1 MIKDRL
7 TYYNKLVGP
16 RGDRLAI
23 LYRFQVKP
31 NSDYP
36 RIYLP
41 FDSLLNHKS
50 RLVRETKRWLGDLL
64 PASIIEEL
72 QLILISHDV
81 GELIHGDVSRLSAS
95 DDTEETTGVE
105 DLLLPD
111 DYLRLG
117 DFVTAQSFLE
127 NGGEKSPESPLSFIA
142 RILDTIDGNYF
153 AFALLENYA
162 FKVGGEETDPA
173 LQLMLDRSYSYVNK
187 IREKYR
193 QRIAHIASSFDL
205 DLVSILRH
213 LQTTETEL
221 LRKFGKTLTA
231 EGYRISEII

>member
-16 RGDRLAI
+16 RGDRLAT

-117 DFVTAQSFLE
+117 DFVTDQSFLE
-127 NGGEKSPESPLSFIA
+127 NGGEKSPESPL
-142 RILDTIDGNYF
+142 
-153 AFALLENYA
+153 
-162 FKVGGEETDPA
+162 
-173 LQLMLDRSYSYVNK
+173 
-187 IREKYR
+187 
-193 QRIAHIASSFDL
+193 
-205 DLVSILRH
+205 
-213 LQTTETEL
+213 
-221 LRKFGKTLTA
+221 
-231 EGYRISEII
+231 